1 LVEQLI
7 RNEKVGGSIPLS
19 GTNRLYPAMGFPSY
33 PQGLSMNTSSKILT
47 ALAVSVLLTACPGSS
62 GDSSSTTTTTTMY
75 GLAVKPDGSVLYI
88 ANAGRSTIQT
98 LDLGL
103 IDNKPATLAG
113 GDNVTG
119 STSGTGTAA
128 RFNAPFG
135 LLLNGTTLYVADFYN
150 DKIRKTLTDTKVV
163 SDYPALQSFSR
174 PMAIAQFGTNV
185 YVVATGSHSISRIET
200 ANNDATIAPWAGTGT
215 SGSTDGAK
223 LAAKF
228 NEPRGVAV
236 DAAGN
241 VYVSDS
247 LNHVIR
253 KIDVTTN
260 QVSTI
265 AGSVAT
271 DLTGSYVNSTTGA
284 NAKFNLPTTL
294 VFSNVG
300 TDAANGALYVTD
312 TLNHAIRRISLDP
325 TNYAVTTFAGFSG
338 TAGAVITPTASS
350 TDGVGNNARFS
361 YPMGITIDNT
371 GNLYVSDQGGTK
383 VRKITAAGTV
393 TTFTTTF

>member
-1 LVEQLI
+1 
-7 RNEKVGGSIPLS
+7 
-19 GTNRLYPAMGFPSY
+19 
-33 PQGLSMNTSSKILT
+33 MNTFTKIIS
-47 ALAVSVLLTACPGSS
+47 AISMAALLTACPGSG
-62 GDSSSTTTTTTMY
+62 GDSSSTTTTTTIY

-119 STSGTGTAA
+119 PTSGTGTAA

-150 DKIRKTLTDTKVV
+150 DKVRKALTDTKVV
-163 SDYPALQSFSR
+163 SDYPTLQSFSR
-174 PMAIAQFGTNV
+174 PMAIARSGNLL
-185 YVVATGSHSISRIET
+185 YVAATGSHSISMIDSG
-200 ANNDATIAPWAGTGT
+200 NNDATIAPWAGTGT
-215 SGSTDGAK
+215 SGSTDDAK
-223 LAAKF
+223 LKAKF

-265 AGSVAT
+265 AGSVAS
-271 DLTGSYVNSTTGA
+271 DLTGSYVNSTTGT

-325 TNYAVTTFAGFSG
+325 ANYAVTTFAGFSG
-338 TAGAVITPTASS
+338 TAGSVITPTANN

-361 YPMGITIDNT
+361 YPWGIAIDNSGT
-371 GNLYVSDQGGTK
+371 LYVSDQGGTK

-393 TTFTTTF
+393 STYTTTF